1 MITTALLATALV
13 WHPATNWVDKV
24 DPVVD
29 VHARKG
35 GTVRFNGAQ
44 PPKSFNAYI
53 DNNTYTK
60 MMFDLMYENLIGVD
74 TETLD
79 FVPGLARRWA
89 VSEDGNE
96 FVFELDE
103 RAHWSDGEPVTADDV
118 KWTFDAVMD
127 PKSDTGVWKGI
138 LGAFKSPVVE
148 GPRRI
153 RFEKKNATA
162 KDWRDLLNC
171 GTFYILPRHAFEGRD
186 FNALDFLN
194 APVGG
199 AYRITRVAEQ
209 VETEYSRVDTWWKRD
224 FPSCRNVCNFD
235 HLVVH
240 YYISNENA
248 FDALKKGLIDVYPC
262 YTARIMAEE
271 TKGEKFER
279 NWILKRSVQNHN
291 PIGFHG
297 FAMNMRRK
305 PFDDLRVRKAMS
317 MLVDRE
323 MMNATMMS
331 NAYFLMNS
339 FFTDLYDAGHPCTN
353 ETYRFDVEGAK
364 RLLAEAGYGDGFE
377 FTFLSRSASED
388 KYLAVFNYAL
398 ECCNIKMHIRRKDF
412 AAWMRDMDS
421 FNFEMTWASYGQ
433 SLFRTPEIMWRSSEA
448 DRKGSN
454 NAVGFKS
461 EAVDR
466 LLDAEKLM
474 ETEGERE
481 EAYRQ
486 IDALLT
492 AQCPYAF
499 LWQANTTRLLYW
511 NKFGMPKSVLGKY
524 NDEDCIMY
532 YWWYD
537 DDKAA
542 ELESAVR
549 DHTNLPNVPFRVS
562 FDEVMAGS
570 SADGRR

>member
-24 DPVVD
+24 DPVAD

-291 PIGFHG
+291 PIGFQG